1 METSN
6 STSKHGQS
14 ILPSAAFAIADM
26 RGLLV
31 MLNRWNK
38 AGFAPGDHEVKL
50 MRRLIKSTRVSLS
63 TLEKAFPPEKP
74 SKPSKAG
81 E

>member
-1 METSN
+1 
-6 STSKHGQS
+6 
-14 ILPSAAFAIADM
+14 
-26 RGLLV
+26 

-38 AGFAPGDHEVKL
+38 AGFSPGDHEVKL